1 MPCCGERAPQTEPAA
16 AAVQPRFVE
25 SVLTFSPG
33 PPTSLGMRAF
43 ALLCAILLAGCDLSA
58 AQPVAEAPAS
68 PPGRVVKEPIGPVF
82 PAPDRPVADIVSAA
96 WSDEASRDNGG
107 EAADVFRLLGVR
119 PGMAIAD
126 IGAGSGYYTSRLA
139 PAVQPGGIIYANDI
153 IPDYLARLRR
163 RMAAEGQGNVRFV
176 LGDAGNANLEPAS
189 VDVAMMVHMYH
200 EIADPFGLLWHLHE
214 DLKPGGR
221 VAIIDA
227 NRPTAR
233 HGTPPALLKCE
244 LEAVGY
250 RQVSF
255 NQLSNGS
262 YLAVF
267 TPGIRPEPATIKS
280 CKAQ

>member
-1 MPCCGERAPQTEPAA
+1 
-16 AAVQPRFVE
+16 
-25 SVLTFSPG
+25 
-33 PPTSLGMRAF
+33 MRTF
-43 ALLCAILLAGCDLSA
+43 ALLCAVLLAGCDLSA
-58 AQPVAEAPAS
+58 AQPVAEVPTS
-68 PPGRVVKEPIGPVF
+68 PPGRTVKEPIGPVF

-96 WSDEASRDNGG
+96 WSDEQSRDNGG
-107 EAADVFRLLGVR
+107 EAADVFRLLGVK

-139 PAVQPGGIIYANDI
+139 PAVQPGGVIYANDI

-163 RMAAEGQGNVRFV
+163 RMEAEGHGNVRFV
-176 LGDAGNANLEPAS
+176 LGDAGNANLDPSS
-189 VDVAMMVHMYH
+189 VDIAMMVHMYH

-250 RQVSF
+250 RQIAFSK
-255 NQLSNGS
+255 LENGS

-267 TPGIRPEPATIKS
+267 TPTVRPEPAAIRS
-280 CKAQ
+280 CKAV

>member
-1 MPCCGERAPQTEPAA
+1 M
-16 AAVQPRFVE
+16 
-25 SVLTFSPG
+25 
-33 PPTSLGMRAF
+33 
-43 ALLCAILLAGCDLSA
+43 
-58 AQPVAEAPAS
+58 
-68 PPGRVVKEPIGPVF
+68 F

-267 TPGIRPEPATIKS
+267 TPGIRPEPAAIKS